1 MTMAVRP
8 DDSAAALQGTPSSP
22 STDSESNK
30 SWETTST
37 SISGDSPTSQPDDAH
52 RQALLK
58 VDIRTPAV
66 FKNVLLRSLPW
77 DGLSGYPLNRHHL
90 KDDVPVMVH
99 NGRTYSLRPGH
110 AVLMHHT
117 PPGQKGAD
125 TWFTQL
131 FYNQRLRPNEEEPP
145 SPFCYANRAPSGD
158 FFLPLGS
165 LIEAAADN
173 KGEKRATN
181 YCWAL
186 NISTD
191 PASLWLVFDYVLD
204 SYRGHDTTV
213 DLSQIYLNE
222 YNELTNYA
230 YAFEEVPQGHGYLGL
245 GSAWDVA
252 KVFDDIGKDWQPAA
266 AKAAK
271 LDGPERR
278 WKLGS
283 TMRAYPLE
291 EPPMNASRFRYF
303 EAEASY

>member
-1 MTMAVRP
+1 MTMAVR
-8 DDSAAALQGTPSSP
+8 AAALQRSP
-22 STDSESNK
+22 SPPPTDSESNK
-30 SWETTST
+30 SFETPPT
-37 SISGDSPTSQPDDAH
+37 SISGDSPKFQRNDAH
-52 RQALLK
+52 RKALLK
-58 VDIRTPAV
+58 VDISTPAV
-66 FKNVLLRSLPW
+66 FKDVLLRTLPW
-77 DGLSGYPLNRHHL
+77 DGLSAYPLNRHHL
-90 KDDVPVMVH
+90 NDDVPVMVH
-99 NGRTYSLRPGH
+99 NGRTYYLRPGY
-110 AVLMHHT
+110 AVLMHDT
-117 PPGQKGAD
+117 PSGHKGAS

-131 FYNQRLRPNEEEPP
+131 FYNQRLRLNEEERPL
-145 SPFCYANRAPSGD
+145 PFCYANGATSGD

-165 LIEAAADN
+165 LIEEAADS

-191 PASLWLVFDYVLD
+191 PASLWLVFDYVMV
-204 SYRGHDTTV
+204 SPSGHDTTIE
-213 DLSQIYLNE
+213 LSQIYLNE

-230 YAFEEVPQGHGYLGL
+230 YAFEEAPQAHGYLGL

-252 KVFDDIGKDWQPAA
+252 KVFDDIDKDWQPAG

-291 EPPMNASRFRYF
+291 KPPMNASRLRYF
-303 EAEASY
+303 QAHGSY